1 MRRLCITIMAM
12 AAGLAACGDPA
23 ATPGAGGDNA
33 APPIAEDAEGNELLF
48 LGMGQGVKVF
58 DTKTEAVMLEAAP
71 AVPSQ
76 QGNIVYQAIP
86 RAGGTEVA
94 AFDPANGHAHWS
106 TLLPEPSELRVAS
119 QDGTAAVLGAVRPTD
134 GTIPGRTTT
143 HLTVVRGPDDVRGYD
158 VPGNVEP
165 ETFSSD
171 AGKLF
176 LVDYLPPE
184 APVSYSLKLLD
195 LDTGEVGEVFD
206 AHGGHREPMEG
217 TARRHVYSPDGT
229 RLYTYYEILG
239 DPYYEHM
246 KGPYR
251 AFVHVL
257 DLEEEWA
264 HCVVLDEPFGTIP
277 GGAGATLTVA
287 PEGDAVYVTD
297 PTLGLLAEID
307 TELLRVVNTSEV
319 VPPQAVHGSAAVTT
333 DDTVFVSY
341 DNQLHAVDRETRTA
355 APLFAAASPVGALY
369 VSRSGDKLY
378 AALPDR
384 VVVYDTAT
392 NQRLGELLVGK
403 EPVEYFDPSGV
414 PLDATS
420 DVFKCAC

>member
-1 MRRLCITIMAM
+1 MAL

-23 ATPGAGGDNA
+23 STPVAGGDNA
-33 APPIAEDAEGNELLF
+33 APPVAETPEGNELLF
-48 LGMGQGVKVF
+48 LGMGRGVKVF
-58 DTKTEAVMLEAAP
+58 DTETEAVMLDAAP

-76 QGNIVYQAIP
+76 QGNVVFQTTA
-86 RAGGTEVA
+86 RAEGTEVA
-94 AFDPANGHAHWS
+94 AFDPANGHALWS
-106 TLLPEPSELRVAS
+106 TVLAEPAELRIAA
-119 QDGTAAVLGAVRPTD
+119 QDGSAAVLGAPRPVD
-134 GTIPGRTTT
+134 GTIPGRVTTQ
-143 HLTVVRGPDDVRGYD
+143 LTIVRGEDDMQRYD

-165 ETFSSD
+165 ETFSTD
-171 AGKLF
+171 ANKLF
-176 LVDYLPPE
+176 LIDYLPPE
-184 APVSYSLKLLD
+184 APTSYSLKLLD
-195 LDTGEVGEVFD
+195 LTTGAVGEVFD
-206 AHGGHREPMEG
+206 AHGGHREPMQG

-239 DPYYEHM
+239 DPYYEHL

-257 DLEEEWA
+257 DLENEWA
-264 HCVVLDEPFGTIP
+264 HCVVLDDPFGTIP
-277 GGAGATLTVA
+277 DTGATLTVA
-287 PEGDAVYVTD
+287 PEGDSVYVTD
-297 PTLGLLAEID
+297 PALGLLAEID

-319 VPPQAVHGSAAVTT
+319 VPPQPVYGSAAVAT

-341 DNQLHAVDRETRTA
+341 DNQLHAVDRESRTA
-355 APLFAAASPVGALY
+355 TPLFAATAPVGALY
-369 VSRSGDKLY
+369 VSRSGEKLY

-392 NQRLGELLVGK
+392 YERLDELLVGK

-420 DVFKCAC
+420 DVIKCAC